1 MDSSKGSDEVSPNQ
15 CRNGCGFYGSAA
27 TEGMCSKCFKD
38 HQRKKQN
45 SPVQPLAHASHQG
58 TNLSFQGFHGKENE
72 KASSSLIRTSNT
84 ETSSLIST
92 SITNTSTTALSNP
105 ASNANERVQ
114 VAPEVEGAT
123 AKSTVDES
131 ELPSCPSPSTSSDS
145 PDGSDSPDKG
155 KKKKNRCVTC
165 RKKVGLTG
173 FECRCGGLFCSIHRY
188 SDKHDCK
195 FDYRLHGQEEI
206 RKNNPVI
213 VGEKIQKL

>member
-1 MDSSKGSDEVSPNQ
+1 MSPNQ

-27 TEGMCSKCFKD
+27 TEGMCSKCYKD

-45 SPVQPLAHASHQG
+45 SPVQPLSHQAS
-58 TNLSFQGFHGKENE
+58 NLTFQGFHGKENE
-72 KASSSLIRTSNT
+72 TASSSLMRTSNT
-84 ETSSLIST
+84 EASSLITT
-92 SITNTSTTALSNP
+92 SLTNTTALSSS

-114 VAPEVEGAT
+114 APEVEGAT
-123 AKSTVDES
+123 AKSSAEEG
-131 ELPSCPSPSTSSDS
+131 ELPSCPSPSTSTDS

-155 KKKKNRCVTC
+155 KKKKNRCATC

-188 SDKHDCK
+188 SDKHDCQ

>member
-1 MDSSKGSDEVSPNQ
+1 MDSSKGSDEVAPNQ

-27 TEGMCSKCFKD
+27 TEGMCSKCYKD

-45 SPVQPLAHASHQG
+45 SPVQPLGHQTHQA

-72 KASSSLIRTSNT
+72 AASSSLIRSSNT
-84 ETSSLIST
+84 DTNSLLT
-92 SITNTSTTALSNP
+92 TTLTNTTALTTT

-114 VAPEVEGAT
+114 APEIEGAT
-123 AKSTVDES
+123 AKSPTDEG

-145 PDGSDSPDKG
+145 PSGSDSPDKG
-155 KKKKNRCVTC
+155 KKKRNRCATC

-188 SDKHDCK
+188 SDKHDCQ